1 MRLFWVLHGFIG
13 TPLSKQDSPLTAIGK
28 HKMEIPDAVYGLLG
42 IIVATIVISIS
53 LIIWA
58 RYKDKQK

>member
-1 MRLFWVLHGFIG
+1 
-13 TPLSKQDSPLTAIGK
+13 
-28 HKMEIPDAVYGLLG
+28 MEIPDAVYGLLG